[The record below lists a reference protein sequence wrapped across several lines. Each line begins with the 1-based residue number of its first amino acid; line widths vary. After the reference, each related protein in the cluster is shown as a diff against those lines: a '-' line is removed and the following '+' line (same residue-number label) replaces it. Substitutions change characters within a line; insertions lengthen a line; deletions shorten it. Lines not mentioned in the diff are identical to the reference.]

1 MYKDLDPLL
10 HSQLRLTIVSHLV
23 KHGESDFKAIKALTG
38 ANSGNISTQV
48 NKLEQADYLTVNK
61 GFKGNYPHTSLSLTP
76 KGLKA
81 FETYVEALR
90 GYLEP

>member
-23 KHGESDFKAIKALTG
+23 KHGNSDFKEIRSLTG
-38 ANSGNISTQV
+38 ANSGNVSIQIG
-48 NKLEQADYLTVNK
+48 KLEAAEYVQVKK
-61 GFKGNYPHTSLSLTP
+61 GFKGNYPHTSVTLTD

-81 FETYVEALR
+81 FENYVEALR
-90 GYLEP
+90 EYLEP

>member
-23 KHGESDFKAIKALTG
+23 KHGNSDFKEIRSLTG
-38 ANSGNISTQV
+38 ANSGNVSIQIG
-48 NKLEQADYLTVNK
+48 KLEAAEYVQVKK
-61 GFKGNYPHTSLSLTP
+61 GFKGNYPNTSVTLTD

-81 FETYVEALR
+81 FENYVEALR
-90 GYLEP
+90 EYLEP